1 MKDIIDGSSIA
12 NTNNKLSVKNLNLNL
27 ESSKKKIYWFQW
39 DIILYFFWYKLVY
52 FYTYLSYFVY

>member
-27 ESSKKKIYWFQW
+27 ESSKKKIY
-39 DIILYFFWYKLVY
+39 
-52 FYTYLSYFVY
+52 